1 MIGIVR
7 GLITLALLSSFIGL
21 VVWAYGSGRKETF
34 DAMALLPL
42 EDEQSSSPGSER
54 A

>member
-7 GLITLALLSSFIGL
+7 GLITLALMSSFIGMM
-21 VVWAYGSGRKETF
+21 VWAWSSARKETF
-34 DAMALLPL
+34 DAIARLPL
-42 EDEQSSSPGSER
+42 EDDGTADHGSER